1 MATRHA
7 IGTIEEGGEPL
18 SVIEV
23 GGELFGL
30 ASVAEEVLGAD
41 RVAEL
46 APDGDT
52 SVLGVLRGWERWS
65 GALGEIADA
74 AHSAGES
81 GLEGHRFGH
90 PEHWLPPVIG
100 PGKVVGI
107 GANYKDHLDFAG
119 IPYPKIPYLFL
130 KPASTTLLGAGRTL
144 VIPRQVEF
152 ADWEGEVAVVIGRE
166 ARDVPED
173 VALSHVAGYAAANDF
188 SARDWLADAIPPLG
202 SDWLLHKGW
211 DGFTPMGPL
220 IVPAEFVDDPQG
232 IGIKLSVDGDVKQD
246 GNTKDQVFTIA
257 ELISHAS
264 SVMTLEPGDILLTGS
279 PMGAGFAMEPQQRL
293 TPGQEMVLEV
303 EGIGRLVTPTAPE
316 DE

>member
-7 IGTIEEGGEPL
+7 IGTIEDGGEPL

-30 ASVAEEVLGAD
+30 GSVAEEVLGAD
-41 RVAEL
+41 RVVEL
-46 APDGDT
+46 APEGDI
-52 SVLGVLRGWERWS
+52 SVLGLLLGWDRWAP
-65 GALGEIADA
+65 ALGEIADA

-81 GLEGHRFGH
+81 GLEGHRYGH
-90 PEHWLPPVIG
+90 PEYWLPPVIG
-100 PGKVVGI
+100 PGKVIGI

-119 IPYPKIPYLFL
+119 IPYQKIPYLFL
-130 KPASTTLLGAGRTL
+130 KPSSTTLLGAGRTL
-144 VIPRQVEF
+144 TIPKQVEF
-152 ADWEGEVAVVIGRE
+152 ADWEGEVAVVIGRT
-166 ARDVPED
+166 ARNVPED
-173 VALSHVAGYAAANDF
+173 VALDHVAGYAAANDF

-220 IVPAEFVDDPQG
+220 LVPAEFVADPQS
-232 IGIKLSVDGDVKQD
+232 IGIKLSVDGEVKQD
-246 GNTKDQVFTIA
+246 GNTRDQVFAIA

-316 DE
+316 GA